1 MKYGRFVSWYDDISL
16 DKQSNVVANIGDN
29 AQAYAIDH
37 LYRMLGIPK
46 EDIIDL
52 NYTGLKN
59 YDGEYVIVP
68 MAQAITNYKRYDIF
82 PISRKVIPFYISTAM
97 NEPEC
102 EDILSE
108 MRMYQ
113 PIGCRDEETMEL
125 LRKKGVQAYLSGCVT
140 LTLPKRK
147 ENPNQKK
154 IYLVD
159 TPPALENY
167 IPIEWEGR
175 IVRKTHAYDYEKLP
189 VDEEEVRRINNIAIE
204 QYKEY
209 CEEAAL
215 VVSSR
220 LHAIV
225 PCLAMGIPVIA
236 VSQNFDYRF
245 SWLDKFI
252 PLYYPSDFNSIN
264 WNPQVVDVSVFQQKF
279 IKAFQSGLERLSN
292 TYKDLT
298 DLSSYLEDRH
308 KEKMN
313 RELRKKV
320 MELQKKHGSQN
331 GFTYGIWGCGV
342 HGKLVYKLMQEICP
356 QSTIQAFI
364 DPYVK
369 GRCMNVPVFSPGHD
383 VFQKCDYIWVTT
395 QPGRE
400 MAKEALIEDGKQEGI
415 DFDYFISASF

>member
-16 DKQSNVVANIGDN
+16 DKHSNVVANIGDN
-29 AQAYAIDH
+29 AQSYAIDH
-37 LYRMLGIPK
+37 LYKKLGIPK

-68 MAQAITNYKRYDIF
+68 MAQAITNYKRFDIF
-82 PISRKVIPFYISTAM
+82 PISRKVIPYYISTAM

-102 EDILSE
+102 EDILPE
-108 MRMYQ
+108 LRMYQ

-125 LRKKGVQAYLSGCVT
+125 LRAKGVQAYLSGCVT
-140 LTLPKRK
+140 LTLPRRK
-147 ENPNQKK
+147 ESTKQTK

-159 TPPALENY
+159 VPQTLEEY
-167 IPIEWEGR
+167 IPEELKDR
-175 IVRKTHAYDYEKLP
+175 VVRKTHAYNYEKLP
-189 VDEEEVRRINNIAIE
+189 VDDEEVKRINTIAIE
-204 QYKEY
+204 QYREY
-209 CEEAAL
+209 CEEGAL

-225 PCLAMGIPVIA
+225 PCMAMGIPVIA

-252 PLYYPSDFNSIN
+252 PLYYPNDFERID
-264 WNPQVVDVSVFQQKF
+264 WNPQVVDVSEFQEKF
-279 IKAFQSGLERLSN
+279 IRSFQSGLERLSKI
-292 TYKDLT
+292 YT
-298 DLSSYLEDRH
+298 DTCELSSYLENRP

-320 MELQKKHGSQN
+320 EILQEKRASQSE
-331 GFTYGIWGCGV
+331 FTYGIWGCGV
-342 HGKLVYKLMQEICP
+342 HGKLVYKFMKEICP
-356 QSTIQAFI
+356 QSNIKAFI

-369 GRCMNVPVFSPGHD
+369 GHCMDVPVMKPGHD
-383 VFQKCDYIWVTT
+383 IFKECDFIWVTT
-395 QPGRE
+395 QPGRA
-400 MAKEALIEDGKQEGI
+400 MAKEALSKDGKREGI